1 MSINK
6 RLAAICDHLELLI
19 FFQEKSKIGG
29 KAFGVAFCLLV
40 KALRSDAIHLSQIS
54 FAEEPKYNEGELE
67 QPARGVL
74 LTPPTCKTKFCC
86 RLPTAKLS
94 FGSQHPRSFSEKCS
108 LLSPAL
114 SSKGGEGDA
123 QALANAATLQ
133 VKLP

>member
-1 MSINK
+1 MAPSHSCKCSFRQMSINK

-74 LTPPTCKTKFCC
+74 LTPPTCKTKACC
-86 RLPTAKLS
+86 RLSRQSSISA
-94 FGSQHPRSFSEKCS
+94 RS
-108 LLSPAL
+108 AL
-114 SSKGGEGDA
+114 G
-123 QALANAATLQ
+123 QF
-133 VKLP
+133 